1 MHDTICGRATH
12 WRCGER
18 LFDLFRP
25 LVMGIVNATPDSFS
39 DGGTHNSVE
48 DAVAWGRKL
57 AREGADILDVGGEST
72 RPGAADVSV
81 EEELARVVPV
91 VKALAAEGY
100 AVSVDTSKPK
110 VMRAAV
116 QAGACILND
125 VRSFEMPGAVE
136 VAAESGAGLVIMHMK
151 GTPRTMQAAE
161 PVYDDLLGEIED
173 YLKKREAVLLAA
185 GAGLDQICWD
195 AGFGFGK
202 TDAHNFSILKH
213 TERFAASGRPYL
225 MGLSRKR
232 SIGAASG
239 VAEPAQRVS
248 ASVAG
253 ALLTAERGAA
263 VVRVHD
269 VKETVEALAVWQA
282 LRAAR

>member
-18 LFDLFRP
+18 LFDLSRP

-39 DGGTHNSVE
+39 DGGTHNGVE

-100 AVSVDTSKPK
+100 AVSVDTSKPE

-136 VAAESGAGLVIMHMK
+136 AAASSGAGLVIMHMK

-185 GAGLDQICWD
+185 GAKPEQICWD

-239 VAEPAQRVS
+239 VTEPSQRVS

-253 ALLTAERGAA
+253 ALLAAERGAA